1 MGSLFGDLR
10 RPTINVDL
18 FCGGGGASLGMSLA
32 GCPVDVALNHS
43 PSAIAMHSA
52 NHPEAIHFEADVFD
66 LAPGLVARGRAVDV
80 LWASPQCTHHS
91 RALGGVPRNEQ
102 SRSQAD
108 IVVKYVR
115 ELRPRGLHP
124 RLICVEN
131 VPEFLTWGRLN
142 ADGRPDPADRG
153 NLFRQ
158 WVGALEGEGY
168 TVDWR
173 LMKACDFGVP
183 TRRERVYIVARRDG
197 APCWPAPTHGPGLL
211 PYASAAS
218 CIDFELPCP
227 SIFLSPEEARA
238 QGCRRP
244 LRPATL
250 ARIAEGVR
258 RFVLDAQRPFLV
270 QLTHGGRVRSADR
283 PMDTITTANR
293 GELAVVQPFLI
304 STANGERQGQSPRVR
319 DIEQPMA
326 TTTAT
331 GSPGG
336 LVAAFLAQHFGG
348 GPNGEL
354 SRGLDMTGPMGSP
367 TASGQ
372 VGPVAVFLD
381 KLHGSARAGCSV
393 EAPLPTAAAGGGRG
407 GGHAALV
414 AAFLMHYYTGG
425 GQGQD
430 VGQPLHTATTK
441 ARSGLV
447 TVAIEGETYAL
458 VDIGMRML
466 APRELARGMGFP
478 DSYKLV
484 GTKSKQT
491 EGLGNA
497 VCPEMA
503 RLVVLS
509 NRPAMG
515 RIAA

>member
-1 MGSLFGDLR
+1 MTSLFGDLR
-10 RPTINVDL
+10 RPLNVDL
-18 FCGGGGASLGMSLA
+18 FCGGGGASLGMSMA
-32 GCPVDVALNHS
+32 GWPVDVALNHS
-43 PSAIAMHSA
+43 PAAIAMHSA

-66 LAPGLVARGRAVDV
+66 LAPGLVARGRPVDV
-80 LWASPQCTHHS
+80 LWGSPACPHHS
-91 RALGGVPRNEQ
+91 RARGGVPRSEQ
-102 SRSQAD
+102 SRSQAN
-108 IVVKYVR
+108 IVVQYVR
-115 ELRPRGLHP
+115 ELRPMGLHP

-131 VPEFLTWGRLN
+131 VPEFLTWGRLTPE
-142 ADGRPDPADRG
+142 GQPDPLDRG

-158 WVGALEGEGY
+158 WVGALEAEGY
-168 TVDWR
+168 AVEWR
-173 LMKACDFGVP
+173 VLKACDFGVP

-197 APCWPAPTHGPGLL
+197 APCWPSPTHGPGLQ

-218 CIDFELPCP
+218 CIDWSIPCP

-258 RFVLDAQRPFLV
+258 RFVLEAQRPFLV
-270 QLTHGGRVRSADR
+270 QLTHGGRVRSVDQ
-283 PMDTITTANR
+283 PMDTITAANR
-293 GELAVVQPFLI
+293 GETALVQPFLI
-304 STANGERQGQSPRVR
+304 STANGEREGQSPRVR
-319 DIEQPMA
+319 DIEQPMQTA
-326 TTTAT
+326 TAT

-354 SRGLDMTGPMGSP
+354 SRGLDLVGPMGSP

-393 EAPLPTAAAGGGRG
+393 EAPMPTAAAGGGRG

-425 GQGQD
+425 GQGQAID
-430 VGQPLHTATTK
+430 QPLHTSTTK
-441 ARSGLV
+441 ARTGLV
-447 TVAIEGETYAL
+447 TVSIGGTPYVL
-458 VDIGMRML
+458 VDVGMRML

-478 DSYKLV
+478 DEYKLPV
-484 GTKSKQT
+484 NKALAIKGI
-491 EGLGNA
+491 GNA

-503 RLVVLS
+503 RLLVLA
-509 NRPAMG
+509 NAPAVG
-515 RIAA
+515 RMAA